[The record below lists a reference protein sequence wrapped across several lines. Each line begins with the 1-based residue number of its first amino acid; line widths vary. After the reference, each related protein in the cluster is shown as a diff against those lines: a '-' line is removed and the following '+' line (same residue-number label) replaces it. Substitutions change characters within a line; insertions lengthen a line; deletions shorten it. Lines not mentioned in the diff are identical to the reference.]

1 MKLSPTTLH
10 FLQVNRWVCLASA
23 AVLALA
29 VGLSLFFASDQAD
42 MRSAADSS
50 TLQRIQL
57 VSLPDVRSTGHV
69 QPIFIRRIDTDLSVL
84 PAPERKSAFLRM
96 ILPLVARENDRI
108 RADRRKLIDGKAPK
122 GLFAR
127 YLVASG
133 DVEALKRRVDIIP
146 ASLVLAQAALESG
159 WGTSRFALE
168 GNNLFGM
175 RTYDEKAQGLAPAGA
190 TGFKVMSFDSLGT
203 GVAAYMANLNTHRAY
218 RKLRAARAAM
228 RRTGKLIAGQALTS
242 WLTGYSEIPEKYG
255 ALLRELISRERLAP
269 LDNVRI
275 GAEG

>member
-1 MKLSPTTLH
+1 MKLSPTTHH

-23 AVLALA
+23 AVLVVA
-29 VGLSLFFASDQAD
+29 VGLSLFFASDQAGL
-42 MRSAADSS
+42 RSAADSS

-57 VSLPDVRSTGHV
+57 VSLPDARSSGHV
-69 QPIFIRRIDTDLSVL
+69 QPVFIRRIDTDLSAL

-108 RADRRKLIDGKAPK
+108 RMDRRKLIDGKAPK
-122 GLFAR
+122 ALYAR
-127 YLVASG
+127 YRVAPG
-133 DVEALKRRVDIIP
+133 DLDTLKRRVDIIP

-175 RTYDEKAQGLAPAGA
+175 RTYDKDAPGLAPAGA
-190 TGFKVMSFDSLGT
+190 TGFKVMSFDSLGK
-203 GVAAYMANLNTHRAY
+203 GVAAYMRNLNTHRAY
-218 RKLRAARAAM
+218 RKLRAAREAM
-228 RRTGKLIAGQALTS
+228 RRAGKPIAGQALTN

-255 ALLRELISRERLAP
+255 ALLRQLIARERLAP
-269 LDNVRI
+269 FDNVRV